1 MAILIDKRIQKY
13 VEGFLYGENDEVISI
28 HLKDIDETF
37 WFDNEVA
44 AQEFLNKQA
53 VERVGDHELRKGS
66 FCYKNPEGEIHRYL
80 ITVNKKGQIVS
91 YLEEVMDE
99 EEIEFWEEEKV
110 YIPESISK
118 IAGICSILEQA
129 KNGNLENRKV
139 MLDAL

>member
-1 MAILIDKRIQKY
+1 MAILIDKRIQKF
-13 VEGFLYGENDEVISI
+13 VEGFLHGKNDEVISI

-37 WFDNEVA
+37 WFDSEVV

-53 VERVGDHELRKGS
+53 IERVGDPELRKNS

-99 EEIEFWEEEKV
+99 EEVEFWEEEKR
-110 YIPESISK
+110 YISK
-118 IAGICSILEQA
+118 AIS
-129 KNGNLENRKV
+129 GNLGNRKV